1 MSDRSQNYWSIGE
14 VLSLLQD
21 EFPEVT
27 ISKIR
32 FLESQGLIDPERT
45 PSGYRRFY
53 QIDFDRLQWILTQQ
67 RDHYLPLKVIRDR
80 LEAGEWHSTA
90 EDRPGPDDGTRQMT
104 LLAPVINIRNGEP
117 SSPGDASGASADES
131 DTEQFEASE
140 PAEGDASDESGSV
153 QGSGDSEDP
162 SKSADG
168 AASPSAAAAGEA
180 TRAAH
185 AATVAAPGATS
196 DDQNNAADSAGTDS
210 VESTSSSD
218 DADTVAPPAGKDH
231 VVVAADKGA
240 DVVES
245 PATQAMA
252 DVDPGIALTL
262 DEIAEASGCDVAMIR
277 ELERFA
283 LVKGRTVGPTV
294 LYDGEALTIA
304 RHASQFRT
312 FGLDPRHLRTFLVGA
327 EREVALLAQ
336 VVEPLRHRRDPE
348 TRRKSVETMEDLT
361 DLAASLRAILMRQ
374 ITREQLPPT

>member
-90 EDRPGPDDGTRQMT
+90 EGRPDPDDGTGQMT

-117 SSPGDASGASADES
+117 SSPGDASGASADTDQS
-131 DTEQFEASE
+131 EASE
-140 PAEGDASDESGSV
+140 PAEDDASDESGSD
-153 QGSGDSEDP
+153 QGSGESEDP

-180 TRAAH
+180 TRSAH
-185 AATVAAPGATS
+185 AATVAAPEAAS
-196 DDQNNAADSAGTDS
+196 DGQENAASSPGMDPVGTTDSSNAADTAAPAAGR
-210 VESTSSSD
+210 
-218 DADTVAPPAGKDH
+218 DH

-245 PATQAMA
+245 PAAQAMA